1 MNLKELNE
9 QLLKDLRDWQKIESA
24 SVVSTGQIMQ
34 STENSIIRLV
44 MEIIQRDSM
53 LHAMVQGWI
62 ADTLEFKAISLSP
75 DELLKVSKQ
84 IQQHI
89 AIEKKMIENTK
100 KALDSVKGKRTLLIQ
115 QYFLNYL
122 QQDEIKHDNFL
133 ESLELLAKGMR
144 DGG

>member
-9 QLLKDLRDWQKIESA
+9 KLLKDLKDWQKIEDA
-24 SVVSTGQIMQ
+24 SIVSTGQIMQ
-34 STENSIIRLV
+34 STDNSIIRLV

-62 ADTLEFKAISLSP
+62 ADTLEFKTISLST

-89 AIEKKMIENTK
+89 TIEKKMIENTK
-100 KALDSVKGKRTLLIQ
+100 QALDSVKGKRNLLIQ

-122 QQDEIKHDNFL
+122 QQDETKHDNLL
-133 ESLELLAKGMR
+133 ESLGLLAKGMR